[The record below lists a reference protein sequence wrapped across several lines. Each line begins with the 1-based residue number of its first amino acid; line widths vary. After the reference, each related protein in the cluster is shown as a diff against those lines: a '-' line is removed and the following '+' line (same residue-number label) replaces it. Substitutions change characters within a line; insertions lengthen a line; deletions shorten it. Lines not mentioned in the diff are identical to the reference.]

1 MKEKR
6 NLKNTRRQSLFYI
19 GMIILILFLLNFVG
33 SRLYTRFDLTKEK
46 RYSVSEPSK
55 KLLKNLD
62 DIVSVQIYLDK
73 DVNAGMLRLRKSVED
88 LMNEYKAYG
97 GSNFEFEFI
106 SLLDGKTEDEKVKII
121 QEYSK
126 KGIFTTNL
134 SYKDGDVTQQKY
146 IMPAAM
152 ITYKSR
158 QMPVNFLEDQIGY
171 APEERLNNSIISLEY
186 KFSSA
191 ISKLQLTTKPRL
203 AFLVGQNELE
213 NIEVA
218 DITMALKEQM
228 YDVTQL
234 DLSKFYK
241 VPSDISALIIAKP
254 QGRFDEKDKYK
265 IDQYIMNGGKVLW
278 LRENVMADMDSLR
291 NAQQMFWA
299 YPTEDNLDDMM
310 FTYGVRIN
318 QNLVQDL
325 QMCNPIPLVTGMDGG
340 KPQTQLF
347 PWYYF
352 PILLPAANNHP
363 IIRNIDPV
371 AGYFTSTIDTIK
383 SSKVRKTILL
393 TTSQYSKALLSPV
406 RIHLDM
412 LKEEPDKSSFKQPNL
427 ACAVLLEGSF
437 TSNYKNRMASTY
449 VDVADTV
456 KELKFLDHSKETKM
470 IVISDGDIIKNDLQ
484 VGGGFW
490 PLGYYNVT
498 GQTLANKTFIL
509 NCVEYL
515 TDESGLITTRSKEI
529 KVRLLDKVKIKE
541 EKLKWQL
548 INTIIPIVSV
558 ILFGLVYTYLR
569 RKRYTGKGQ
578 QNQTSK

>member
-1 MKEKR
+1 
-6 NLKNTRRQSLFYI
+6 
-19 GMIILILFLLNFVG
+19 MIIVILFLVNFVG
-33 SRLYTRFDLTKEK
+33 SKLYTRLDLTKEK

-55 KLLKNLD
+55 KLLRNLD

-97 GSNFEFEFI
+97 GSNFEFEFV
-106 SLLDGKTEDEKVKII
+106 SLLDGKKEEEQNKII
-121 QEYSK
+121 TEYAK
-126 KGIFTTNL
+126 KGIETTNL
-134 SYKDGDVTQQKY
+134 NYKDGDVKQQKY
-146 IMPAAM
+146 IIPAAL

-158 QMPVNFLEDQIGY
+158 QMPVNFLENQIGY
-171 APEERLNNSIISLEY
+171 APEDRLNNSIISLEY
-186 KFSSA
+186 KFSST
-191 ISKLQLTTKPRL
+191 INKLQLSTKPRI
-203 AFLVGQNELE
+203 AFLVGQNELA

-241 VPSDISALIIAKP
+241 VPSDIAALIIAKP
-254 QGRFDEKDKYK
+254 QGKFEEKDKFK

-291 NAQQMFWA
+291 NPQQMFWA

-310 FTYGVRIN
+310 FTYGVRVN

-325 QMCNPIPLVTGMDGG
+325 QMCNPIPLVTGMSGG
-340 KPQTQLF
+340 KPETQLF

-363 IIRNIDPV
+363 IVRNIDPV
-371 AGYFTSTIDTIK
+371 AGYFSSTIDTIK
-383 SSKVRKTILL
+383 SSKVKKTILL

-412 LKEEPDKSSFKQPNL
+412 LKEEPDKASFKQPNL

-437 TSNYKNRMASTY
+437 TSNYKDRMASSY
-449 VDVADTV
+449 EDIADTV
-456 KELKFLDHSKETKM
+456 EELKFLEKSKPTKM
-470 IVISDGDIIKNDLQ
+470 IVIADGDIIKNDLQ
-484 VGGGFW
+484 AGGGFW
-490 PLGYYNVT
+490 PLGYYNIT

-529 KVRLLDKVKIKE
+529 KVRLLDKVRIKE

-548 INTIIPIVSV
+548 INTLAPIIIV
-558 ILFGLVYTYLR
+558 IFFGITYTFFR
-569 RKRYTGKGQ
+569 RKKYTSDAINLK
-578 QNQTSK
+578 

>member
-1 MKEKR
+1 
-6 NLKNTRRQSLFYI
+6 
-19 GMIILILFLLNFVG
+19 MIIVILFLVNFVG
-33 SRLYTRFDLTKEK
+33 SKLYTRLDLTKEK

-55 KLLKNLD
+55 KLLRNLD

-97 GSNFEFEFI
+97 GSNFEFEFV
-106 SLLDGKTEDEKVKII
+106 SLLDGKKEEEQIKII
-121 QEYSK
+121 TEYAK
-126 KGIFTTNL
+126 KGIETTNL
-134 SYKDGDVTQQKY
+134 NYKDGDVKQQKY
-146 IMPAAM
+146 IIPAAL

-158 QMPVNFLEDQIGY
+158 QMPVNFLENQIGY
-171 APEERLNNSIISLEY
+171 APEDRLNNSIISLEY
-186 KFSSA
+186 KFSST
-191 ISKLQLTTKPRL
+191 INKLQLSTKPRI
-203 AFLVGQNELE
+203 AFLVGQNELA

-241 VPSDISALIIAKP
+241 VPSDIAALIIAKP
-254 QGRFDEKDKYK
+254 QGKFEEKDKFK

-291 NAQQMFWA
+291 NPQQMFWA

-310 FTYGVRIN
+310 FTYGVRVN

-325 QMCNPIPLVTGMDGG
+325 QMCNPIPLVTGMSGG
-340 KPQTQLF
+340 KPETQLF

-363 IIRNIDPV
+363 IVRNIDPV
-371 AGYFTSTIDTIK
+371 AGYFSSTIDTIK
-383 SSKVRKTILL
+383 SSKVKKTILL

-412 LKEEPDKSSFKQPNL
+412 LKEEPDKASFKQPNL

-437 TSNYKNRMASTY
+437 TSNYKDRMASSY
-449 VDVADTV
+449 EDIADTV
-456 KELKFLDHSKETKM
+456 EELKFLEKSKPTKM
-470 IVISDGDIIKNDLQ
+470 IVIADGDIIKNDLQ
-484 VGGGFW
+484 AGGGFW
-490 PLGYYNVT
+490 PLGYYNIT

-529 KVRLLDKVKIKE
+529 KVRLLDKVRIKE

-548 INTIIPIVSV
+548 INTLAPIIIV
-558 ILFGLVYTYLR
+558 IFFGITYTFFR
-569 RKRYTGKGQ
+569 RKKYTSDAINLK
-578 QNQTSK
+578 

>member
-1 MKEKR
+1 MKEKA
-6 NLKNTRRQSLFYI
+6 NIKNNRRQSLSYI
-19 GMIILILFLLNFVG
+19 GMIIVILFLVNFVG
-33 SRLYTRFDLTKEK
+33 SKLYTRLDLTKEK

-55 KLLKNLD
+55 KLLRNLD

-97 GSNFEFEFI
+97 GSNFEFEFV
-106 SLLDGKTEDEKVKII
+106 SLLDGKKEEEQIKII
-121 QEYSK
+121 TEYAK
-126 KGIFTTNL
+126 KGIETTNL
-134 SYKDGDVTQQKY
+134 NYKDGDVKQQKY
-146 IMPAAM
+146 IIPAAL

-158 QMPVNFLEDQIGY
+158 QMPVNFLENQIGY
-171 APEERLNNSIISLEY
+171 APEDRLNNSIISLEY
-186 KFSSA
+186 KFSST
-191 ISKLQLTTKPRL
+191 INKLQLSTKPRI
-203 AFLVGQNELE
+203 AFLVGQNELA

-241 VPSDISALIIAKP
+241 VPSDIAALIIAKP
-254 QGRFDEKDKYK
+254 QGKFEEKDKFK

-291 NAQQMFWA
+291 NPQQMFWA

-310 FTYGVRIN
+310 FTYGVRVN

-325 QMCNPIPLVTGMDGG
+325 QMCNPIPLVTGMSGG
-340 KPQTQLF
+340 KPETQLF

-363 IIRNIDPV
+363 IVRNIDPV
-371 AGYFTSTIDTIK
+371 AGYFSSTIDTIK
-383 SSKVRKTILL
+383 SSKVKKTILL

-412 LKEEPDKSSFKQPNL
+412 LKEEPDKASFKQPNL

-437 TSNYKNRMASTY
+437 TSNYKDRMASSY
-449 VDVADTV
+449 EDIADTV
-456 KELKFLDHSKETKM
+456 EELKFLEKSKPTKM
-470 IVISDGDIIKNDLQ
+470 IVIADGDIIKNDLQ
-484 VGGGFW
+484 AGGGFW
-490 PLGYYNVT
+490 PLGYYNIT

-529 KVRLLDKVKIKE
+529 KVRLLDKVRIKE

-548 INTIIPIVSV
+548 INTLAPIIIV
-558 ILFGLVYTYLR
+558 IFFGITYTFFR
-569 RKRYTGKGQ
+569 RKKYTSDAINLK
-578 QNQTSK
+578 

>member
-1 MKEKR
+1 MKEKA
-6 NLKNTRRQSLFYI
+6 NIKNNRRQSLSYI
-19 GMIILILFLLNFVG
+19 GMIIVILFLVNFVG
-33 SRLYTRFDLTKEK
+33 SKLYTRLDLTKEK

-55 KLLKNLD
+55 KLLRNLD

-97 GSNFEFEFI
+97 GSNFEFEFV
-106 SLLDGKTEDEKVKII
+106 SLLDGKKEEEQNKII
-121 QEYSK
+121 TEYAK
-126 KGIFTTNL
+126 KGIETTNL
-134 SYKDGDVTQQKY
+134 NYKDGDVKQQKY
-146 IMPAAM
+146 IIPAAL

-158 QMPVNFLEDQIGY
+158 QMPVNFLENQIGY
-171 APEERLNNSIISLEY
+171 APEDRLNNSIISLEY
-186 KFSSA
+186 KFSST
-191 ISKLQLTTKPRL
+191 INKLQLSTKPRI
-203 AFLVGQNELE
+203 AFLVGQNELA

-241 VPSDISALIIAKP
+241 VPSDIAALIIAKP
-254 QGRFDEKDKYK
+254 QGKFEEKDKFK

-291 NAQQMFWA
+291 NPQQMFWA

-310 FTYGVRIN
+310 FTYGVRVN

-325 QMCNPIPLVTGMDGG
+325 QMCNPIPLVTGMSGG
-340 KPQTQLF
+340 KPETQLF

-363 IIRNIDPV
+363 IVRNIDPV
-371 AGYFTSTIDTIK
+371 AGYFSSTIDTIK
-383 SSKVRKTILL
+383 SSKVKKTILL

-412 LKEEPDKSSFKQPNL
+412 LKEEPDKASFKQPNL

-437 TSNYKNRMASTY
+437 TSNYKDRMASSY
-449 VDVADTV
+449 EDIADTV
-456 KELKFLDHSKETKM
+456 EELKFLEKSKPTKM
-470 IVISDGDIIKNDLQ
+470 IVIADGDIIKNDLQ
-484 VGGGFW
+484 AGGGFW
-490 PLGYYNVT
+490 PLGYYNIT

-529 KVRLLDKVKIKE
+529 KVRLLDKVRIKE

-548 INTIIPIVSV
+548 INTLAPIIIV
-558 ILFGLVYTYLR
+558 IFFGITYTFFR
-569 RKRYTGKGQ
+569 RKKYTSDAINLK
-578 QNQTSK
+578 

>member
-1 MKEKR
+1 MKEKA
-6 NLKNTRRQSLFYI
+6 NIKNNRRQSLSYI
-19 GMIILILFLLNFVG
+19 GMIIVILFLVNFVG
-33 SRLYTRFDLTKEK
+33 SKLYTRLDLTKEK

-55 KLLKNLD
+55 KLLRNLD

-97 GSNFEFEFI
+97 GSNFEFEFV
-106 SLLDGKTEDEKVKII
+106 SLLDGKKEEEQIKII
-121 QEYSK
+121 TEYAK
-126 KGIFTTNL
+126 KGIETTNL
-134 SYKDGDVTQQKY
+134 NYKDGDVKQQKY
-146 IMPAAM
+146 IIPAAL

-158 QMPVNFLEDQIGY
+158 QMPVNFLENQIGY
-171 APEERLNNSIISLEY
+171 APEDRLNNSIISLEY
-186 KFSSA
+186 KFSST
-191 ISKLQLTTKPRL
+191 INKLQLSTKPRI
-203 AFLVGQNELE
+203 AFLVGQNELA

-241 VPSDISALIIAKP
+241 VPSDIAALIIAKP
-254 QGRFDEKDKYK
+254 QGKFEEKDKFK

-291 NAQQMFWA
+291 NPQQMFWA

-310 FTYGVRIN
+310 FTYGVRVN

-325 QMCNPIPLVTGMDGG
+325 QMCNPIPLVTGMSGG
-340 KPQTQLF
+340 KPETQLF

-363 IIRNIDPV
+363 IVRNIDPV
-371 AGYFTSTIDTIK
+371 AGYFSSTIDTIK
-383 SSKVRKTILL
+383 SSKVKKTILL

-412 LKEEPDKSSFKQPNL
+412 LKEEPDKASFKQPNL

-437 TSNYKNRMASTY
+437 TSNYKDRMASSY
-449 VDVADTV
+449 EDIADTV
-456 KELKFLDHSKETKM
+456 EELKFLEKSKPTKM
-470 IVISDGDIIKNDLQ
+470 IVIADGDIIKNDLQ
-484 VGGGFW
+484 AGGGFW
-490 PLGYYNVT
+490 PLGYYNIT

-529 KVRLLDKVKIKE
+529 KVRLLDKVRIKE

-548 INTIIPIVSV
+548 INTLAPIIIV
-558 ILFGLVYTYLR
+558 IFFGITYTFLR
-569 RKRYTGKGQ
+569 RKKYTSDASNLK
-578 QNQTSK
+578 